1 MISIFKPWWHL
12 LSCFKDNFNIVH
24 GLKNHAYFIVI
35 MQIFLQY
42 IVSRIKSTQLTL
54 KYTAPRW
61 LMPEMSGIIPVHDPV
76 CTQTKNVLNI
86 I

>member
-1 MISIFKPWWHL
+1 
-12 LSCFKDNFNIVH
+12 
-24 GLKNHAYFIVI
+24 

-42 IVSRIKSTQLTL
+42 IVSRIKFTQLTL